1 MANQSLCR
9 SRSDWVSQNI
19 NTKISQSPCYIHR
32 NGCRLSLGR
41 QFHIITFPQNINELR
56 R

>member
-9 SRSDWVSQNI
+9 SRSDWIRESDKN
-19 NTKISQSPCYIHR
+19 SQSPCYIHR
-32 NGCRLSLGR
+32 NGCRLRLGR
-41 QFHIITFPQNINELR
+41 QFHIITFPQNRNELR